1 MARRKRR
8 INIPVIILL
17 LLTLLII
24 GGCVF
29 IFYYGNQTMLK
40 GEWQREIDITD
51 YAADSIA
58 SYLGQDMDSNPDSRL
73 TITLTL
79 SVNKEGEWKQI
90 VDEASYDEAF
100 QQARSVLVKAVSD
113 SLKKKIDESYINTD
127 MTVDELVAD
136 ATGMSLQKYLDEYGP
151 QLLPDYS
158 ELAEIYG
165 MSASYTATRDSISI
179 DRAGEM
185 KEFRYVV
192 TKDIFVI
199 DNPEETVI
207 YHKIKSVYDDEDEA
221 VSSETEQSDKEEAD
235 E

>member
-8 INIPVIILL
+8 VNIPAIILL

-29 IFYYGNQTMLK
+29 IFYYGNQTMLR

-51 YAADSIA
+51 YAVDSIA
-58 SYLGQDMDSNPDSRL
+58 SYLGQDMDPNPDSRL
-73 TITLTL
+73 TINLTL
-79 SVNKEGEWKQI
+79 SVNKDGEWKQT
-90 VDEASYDEAF
+90 VDEASYDEAL
-100 QQARSVLVKAVSD
+100 QQAKSVLTGAVSD
-113 SLKKKIDESYINTD
+113 SLKKKIEDSYINTD
-127 MTVDELVAD
+127 MTVDELVVD

-151 QLLPDYS
+151 QLLPNYS
-158 ELAEIYG
+158 ELMETYG
-165 MSASYTATRDSISI
+165 MSASYVATRDSISL
-179 DRAGEM
+179 DMAGEM
-185 KEFRYVV
+185 TEFGYVV

-207 YHKIKSVYDDEDEA
+207 YHKNKSGDDNEDENI
-221 VSSETEQSDKEEAD
+221 SSETEQSDKEEAD